1 MTLFLI
7 ENWNNCLT
15 VFWTF
20 EEKNFESKFW
30 IIFWIKYW
38 RNFSGLFCRL
48 HMESYCRNI
57 VWTKFL
63 HNILYQ
69 IINTSIIYD
78 QLKSKDPNPAKSGSI
93 KHKVHNSI
101 SINKE
106 LARFS
111 LVHTKLN
118 LELWCLA
125 DPPLVGSA
133 LDLLLCVRACVCL
146 SVC

>member
-1 MTLFLI
+1 MKRAWVISFDIVFDWKLEQLF
-7 ENWNNCLT
+7 T

-20 EEKNFESKFW
+20 EENNFDSKFS
-30 IIFWIKYW
+30 IIFWTKYW

-69 IINTSIIYD
+69 IINTSRIYD

-118 LELWCLA
+118 LELWFLFNSLNKLFK
-125 DPPLVGSA
+125 DH
-133 LDLLLCVRACVCL
+133 
-146 SVC
+146 